1 MKITKKRILYGSII
15 ALSAT
20 AVIIGGTLIFRSIE
34 EQGRQVTT
42 NAPKSTSSDDTTEV
56 EALIKK
62 ASAAHA
68 SRQYDEATG
77 HYRQARTYYE
87 QAGNIEKLAEIDATL
102 SLIAAEKR
110 NTPEPTKPKLAG
122 ER

>member
-42 NAPKSTSSDDTTEV
+42 NAPKSTDRKSV
-56 EALIKK
+56 V
-62 ASAAHA
+62 
-68 SRQYDEATG
+68 
-77 HYRQARTYYE
+77 
-87 QAGNIEKLAEIDATL
+87 
-102 SLIAAEKR
+102 
-110 NTPEPTKPKLAG
+110 
-122 ER
+122 